1 MKPKLIIY
9 WSRRDFRLTDNPA
22 LFKSIAKSNL
32 ENIAL
37 LPIFIL
43 ENYMTAGDPEFQFGY
58 PSQYFLAQALPI
70 FAQNF
75 DNFTIFKGVSGEV
88 FDNLAK
94 EFEIEI
100 FVNEDVHP
108 DFYKQVIKLQKNG
121 LIVNV
126 FNDQLTIDKDTVS
139 GTGNFYSVFSPFK
152 KNIWQQFLDYPEVGI
167 SNPQSAIGLDK
178 KTQDILVNVD
188 GIFRFAQ
195 DDKVIHSNQL
205 LELFDSSRKI
215 KFGGNVLNLDE
226 LIGKPDLS
234 DWYWSENEVLDIFDT
249 YLSSELL
256 SEYKQNRDSL
266 ELDTESK
273 AYEVTNSE
281 NTPSRG
287 GLRVATKGLQKTI
300 KINGKTSKMSLA
312 LAWGLVSAR
321 TLKNKVLDYYGQDFS
336 NFHST
341 TPNQGALCFLSELIW
356 REFYK
361 YIFYHR
367 PEVINTEFQE
377 KYRGT
382 IQWVEHKTA
391 LERFESWIKG
401 QTGYPA
407 VDAAMNQLAQTGWM
421 HNRARMMVASILTK
435 NLGVDWRWGQEYFR
449 AVLIDLDEASN
460 NGGWQWGSSTGSD
473 PKPIRIFNPYL
484 QAENYD
490 KSGAYQKKWLPS
502 DYWPDPIVE
511 HKDARSQAMKRYGLN
526 ERGAARD
533 F

>member
-1 MKPKLIIY
+1 
-9 WSRRDFRLTDNPA
+9 
-22 LFKSIAKSNL
+22 
-32 ENIAL
+32 
-37 LPIFIL
+37 
-43 ENYMTAGDPEFQFGY
+43 MTAGNLEFQFGY
-58 PSQYFLAQALPI
+58 PSQYFLSQALPL
-70 FAQNF
+70 FEQNF
-75 DNFTIFKGVSGEV
+75 EDFTIFQGTSGEV

-94 EFEIEI
+94 EFDLEI
-100 FVNEDVHP
+100 FVNEDVHT
-108 DFYKQVIKLQKNG
+108 DFYKQVIKLQKSA
-121 LIVNV
+121 LVVNI
-126 FNDQLTIDKDTVS
+126 FNDQLTIAKDTVS
-139 GTGNFYSVFSPFK
+139 GTGNFYSIFSPFK
-152 KNIWQQFLDYPEVGI
+152 KNIWQQFLEYPEVGI

-178 KTQDILVNVD
+178 KIQDILVNVD

-195 DDKVIHSNQL
+195 EVKLTKPEQL
-205 LELFDSSRKI
+205 LKLFNNGRKI
-215 KFGGNVLNLDE
+215 KFGGNLLDLDNL
-226 LIGKPDLS
+226 IPKPDLS
-234 DWYWSENEVLDIFDT
+234 DSYWSEAEALDIFDT

-273 AYEVTNSE
+273 QYILKNS
-281 NTPSRG
+281 PFPKRG
-287 GLRVATKGLQKTI
+287 CSVADGVSVQKTI

-367 PEVINTEFQE
+367 PEVIDTEFQE

-382 IQWVEHKTA
+382 IQWVDHKTA
-391 LERFESWIKG
+391 LDRFESWIKG
-401 QTGYPA
+401 KTGYPA

-490 KSGAYQKKWLPS
+490 KSGSYQKKWLPS

>member
-1 MKPKLIIY
+1 MKTKLIIY

-22 LFKSIAKSNL
+22 LYKSIEKSQS
-32 ENIAL
+32 EETAF

-43 ENYMTAGDPEFQFGY
+43 ENYMTAGDPESQFGY
-58 PSQYFLAQALPI
+58 PSHYFLSQALPI
-70 FAQNF
+70 FGQNF
-75 DNFTIFKGVSGEV
+75 ENFAVFQGTVGDV
-88 FDNLAK
+88 FDSLSK
-94 EFEIEI
+94 EFELEV

-108 DFYKQVIKLQKNG
+108 DFYKQVLMLKKDG
-121 LIVNV
+121 LFVNV
-126 FNDQLTIDKDTVS
+126 FNDQLTIRKDTVS

-152 KNIWQQFLDYPEVGI
+152 KNIWQEFLDYPEVGV
-167 SNPQSAIGLDK
+167 SNPELAFGIDK
-178 KTQDILVNVD
+178 KTQDTLVNID
-188 GIFRFAQ
+188 GIFGYAQ
-195 DDKVIHSNQL
+195 DDIASYSNQL
-205 LELFDSSRKI
+205 LELFSSSRKI
-215 KFGGNVLNLDE
+215 RFGGNIVDLDE

-234 DWYWSENEVLDIFDT
+234 DWYWSETEALDIFDT
-249 YLSSELL
+249 YLNSELL

-273 AYEVTNSE
+273 IYGE
-281 NTPSRG
+281 
-287 GLRVATKGLQKTI
+287 KQI

-367 PEVINTEFQE
+367 PEVIDTEFQE

-382 IQWVEHKTA
+382 IQWVDHKTA
-391 LERFESWIKG
+391 IERFTVWIKG

-490 KSGAYQKKWLPS
+490 KTGAYQKKWLPS

-526 ERGAARD
+526 ERGASRD

>member
-1 MKPKLIIY
+1 MKTKLIIY

-22 LFKSIAKSNL
+22 LYKSIEKSQSK
-32 ENIAL
+32 ETAF

-58 PSQYFLAQALPI
+58 PSQYFLSQALPI
-70 FAQNF
+70 FAENF
-75 DNFTIFKGVSGEV
+75 ENFTILQGTVSEV
-88 FDNLAK
+88 FESLSK
-94 EFEIEI
+94 EFELEV
-100 FVNEDVHP
+100 FVNEDVHS
-108 DFYKQVIKLQKNG
+108 DFYKQVLILKKDG
-121 LIVNV
+121 LAVNV
-126 FNDQLTIDKDTVS
+126 FNDQLTIGKDTVS

-152 KNIWQQFLDYPEVGI
+152 KNIWQEFLDYPEVGV
-167 SNPQSAIGLDK
+167 SNPQFATSLDK
-178 KTQDILVNVD
+178 KTQDTLVNVD
-188 GIFRFAQ
+188 GIFCYAQ
-195 DDKVIHSNQL
+195 G
-205 LELFDSSRKI
+205 DSSAYQGQLFNLFNQNRKI
-215 KFGGNVLNLDE
+215 KFAGNVLDLDE
-226 LIGKPDLS
+226 LTSKPDLS
-234 DWYWSENEVLDIFDT
+234 DWYWSENEALDIFDT
-249 YLSSELL
+249 YLNSELL

-273 AYEVTNSE
+273 IYGE
-281 NTPSRG
+281 
-287 GLRVATKGLQKTI
+287 KQI

-367 PEVINTEFQE
+367 PEVIDTEFQE

-382 IQWVEHKTA
+382 IQWVDHKTA
-391 LERFESWIKG
+391 MERFTAWING

-490 KSGAYQKKWLPS
+490 KSGSYQKKWLPS
-502 DYWPDPIVE
+502 DYWPNPLVE

-526 ERGAARD
+526 ERGASRD